1 MKTRSLILI
10 ALSQV
15 FALSIWFSGAAALPG
30 LILAGNLSSFHQ
42 AALTTSVQIG
52 FVIGAV
58 LSSLYGLADRVE
70 PRRLFAVGAVLAA
83 FSNGLALIFPADSLA
98 IIATRAFSGA
108 ALALVYPVG
117 MKLALSWAKKDAG
130 LLVGLLVGA
139 LTLGSATPFAF
150 NLVNI
155 GLDWQTPFAVSAV
168 SALIAAALILIS
180 KPGPGIR
187 PAPAFNAKA
196 ALLAIKDPA
205 LRLANFGYLGHMWEL
220 YAMWA
225 WIGPFLHIYWAHHS
239 GNAFI
244 ADLTTF
250 SVIAVGAIACLL
262 AGLAADRY
270 GRTTITMLAMAISG
284 ACALL
289 TGLFFGLS
297 PVFMIP
303 LLILWGMAVIA
314 DSAQFSAAISELS
327 PPEWTGTLLTLQTA
341 MGFALTAIIVQ
352 ALPLWINFA
361 GWQYAFAPLAIGP
374 AFGVWAMWRLR
385 NRPEASKLAGGK
397 R

>member
-1 MKTRSLILI
+1 
-10 ALSQV
+10 
-15 FALSIWFSGAAALPG
+15 
-30 LILAGNLSSFHQ
+30 
-42 AALTTSVQIG
+42 
-52 FVIGAV
+52 
-58 LSSLYGLADRVE
+58 
-70 PRRLFAVGAVLAA
+70 
-83 FSNGLALIFPADSLA
+83 
-98 IIATRAFSGA
+98 
-108 ALALVYPVG
+108 
-117 MKLALSWAKKDAG
+117 
-130 LLVGLLVGA
+130 
-139 LTLGSATPFAF
+139 
-150 NLVNI
+150 
-155 GLDWQTPFAVSAV
+155 
-168 SALIAAALILIS
+168 
-180 KPGPGIR
+180 
-187 PAPAFNAKA
+187 
-196 ALLAIKDPA
+196 
-205 LRLANFGYLGHMWEL
+205 
-220 YAMWA
+220 
-225 WIGPFLHIYWAHHS
+225 
-239 GNAFI
+239 
-244 ADLTTF
+244 
-250 SVIAVGAIACLL
+250 L